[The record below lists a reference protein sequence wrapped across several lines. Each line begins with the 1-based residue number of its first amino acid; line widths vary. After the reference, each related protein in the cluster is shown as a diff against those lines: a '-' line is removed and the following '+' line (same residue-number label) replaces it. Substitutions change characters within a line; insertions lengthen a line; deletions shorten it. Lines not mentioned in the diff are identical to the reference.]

1 MNAHPSDDA
10 VNPIVI
16 DLGKKRKGI
25 IRKLKRGRGRLMD
38 EVFAAVEQTR
48 GALAESGNESGDGHT
63 LVPVILIYRRK
74 QKKSKRG
81 MFGF

>member
-1 MNAHPSDDA
+1 LEDLVNTHPSDDA
-10 VNPIVI
+10 MNPIVI

-48 GALAESGNESGDGHT
+48 SALAESGDGHT
-63 LVPVILIYRRK
+63 LVPVVLIYRRR